1 MAGVIVQYIVLRSDL
16 IDKLSWPLGAVITQ
30 ACHASSAIIHLTRD
44 DQICQ
49 QYVADLDN
57 MHKVVLKISSE
68 EELRNLSETLAQSS
82 IEHKLWIEQPENI
95 ATCLATKPYTKETL
109 QKYFKKLKLYK

>member
-30 ACHASSAIIHLTRD
+30 ACHASSAIIHSTRD

-57 MHKVVLKISSE
+57 MHKVVLKVFYFS
-68 EELRNLSETLAQSS
+68 LKQTLYIFFIKSADT
-82 IEHKLWIEQPENI
+82 N
-95 ATCLATKPYTKETL
+95 
-109 QKYFKKLKLYK
+109 

>member
-57 MHKVVLKISSE
+57 MHKVVLKVFYFS
-68 EELRNLSETLAQSS
+68 LKQTLYIFFIKSADT
-82 IEHKLWIEQPENI
+82 N
-95 ATCLATKPYTKETL
+95 
-109 QKYFKKLKLYK
+109 

>member
-16 IDKLSWPLGAVITQ
+16 IDKLSWPLGAIITQ

-49 QYVADLDN
+49 KYVADLDN
-57 MHKVVLKISSE
+57 MHKVVLKVF
-68 EELRNLSETLAQSS
+68 
-82 IEHKLWIEQPENI
+82 
-95 ATCLATKPYTKETL
+95 
-109 QKYFKKLKLYK
+109 YFFYHSNKHCQCIFFS